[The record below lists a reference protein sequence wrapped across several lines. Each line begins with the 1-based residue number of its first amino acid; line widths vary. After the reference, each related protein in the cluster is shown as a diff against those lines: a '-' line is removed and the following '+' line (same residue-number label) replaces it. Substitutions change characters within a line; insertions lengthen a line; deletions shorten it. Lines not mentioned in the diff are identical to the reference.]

1 MKNFK
6 KISRDQLKQVNG
18 GGGGRENC
26 KPQFMWVCEATG
38 ICGPE
43 SDAAC
48 NCYCIPIVPN
58 P

>member
-6 KISRDQLKQVNG
+6 KISRENLKAIKG
-18 GGGGRENC
+18 GVSVC
-26 KPQFMWVCEATG
+26 KPQFMLICEATG

-48 NCYCIPIVPN
+48 NCYCVPII
-58 P
+58 